1 MAPTAPP
8 QLTRSRLLRRAAT
21 GVVLTGVLALTA
33 CQTDSRP
40 DPRQTADQLA
50 SAIADQKFADLPLT
64 DGSREVAEE
73 LPKLLEP
80 LGQSDGQA
88 TVGDVTV
95 DRDEPNRAT
104 ADLEVT
110 WNLTGFGAEG
120 SAWTYPTAADLRW
133 DEDAQTWELDL
144 RPDDVVAGLAPGGT
158 VEVDTALADRG
169 RILDGAGEPLM
180 MERPVARLG
189 LDKSHIEP
197 DQVESSARAL
207 AAIAEIDPD
216 AFAARAASA
225 GEQAFVEA
233 ITLRADGS
241 VNLPTS
247 AVQQVPGGRLIEDT
261 AVLAPTRAFARGV
274 LGTYGEPTAEQVE
287 NSDGRLTAGQPAG
300 LSGLQATWD
309 EYLVGTPG
317 LDITVQNPDGTA
329 LPDGGTSPQ
338 ASGSASPEASPSA
351 SGTPGEGATGGE
363 GPSSGS
369 PGFTVDPVPGQDL
382 TTTLDRRLQE
392 LAEQTLADSGV
403 PSALVAVRPS
413 DGHVLAAAAGP
424 EGMSTPIGTSG
435 RYAPGS
441 VFKVVTGLAMLR
453 NGMTPET
460 AVQCPPTIN
469 VGGMEIKNFDGYP
482 AASLGAIPLKEAM
495 AQSCNTVFVGQWQDI
510 SPEDEAAAGRALGL
524 TPEPVVGLNGA
535 FLASIPEESEGTEHA
550 ANLFGQ
556 GVVQASPLGMATMAA
571 SVAAGHTVQPVVVS
585 HPEIDLPT
593 AAAPGDGGLTEE
605 EAVQLREMM
614 TGAVTHGTVPIL
626 QEVPGAPVLAKTG
639 TAQFVSEGE
648 TLAHTWLVAI
658 HGDLAVALFFNEGF
672 GGAQTNGPVMRDF
685 LTAAEEIFPS
695 EPAPESR

>member
-1 MAPTAPP
+1 MAPTAPAHP
-8 QLTRSRLLRRAAT
+8 VRSQTLRRASV
-21 GVVLTGVLALTA
+21 GVLLTGVLALTA
-33 CQTDSRP
+33 CQTDPRP
-40 DPRQTADQLA
+40 DPQLTADRLA
-50 SAIADQKFADLPLT
+50 AAIATREFSGLPLT
-64 DGSREVAEE
+64 GGSVPVAEK
-73 LPKLLEP
+73 LPSALEP
-80 LGQSDGQA
+80 LSESSA
-88 TVGDVTV
+88 HAVVADVRV
-95 DRDEPNRAT
+95 EDPNRDRAT

-110 WNLTGFGAEG
+110 WNLTGLGAEG

-216 AFAARAASA
+216 SFAARVAAA

-241 VNLPTS
+241 VALPTS
-247 AVQQVPGGRLIEDT
+247 AVRQVPGGRLIEDT

-287 NSDGRLTAGQPAG
+287 NSDGRLTAGQPTG

-309 EYLVGTPG
+309 EYLAGTPG
-317 LDITVQNPDGTA
+317 LAIRVQNPEGSPRPDDGS
-329 LPDGGTSPQ
+329 SPQ
-338 ASGSASPEASPSA
+338 ASASASPGASPS
-351 SGTPGEGATGGE
+351 SSETTGEPTAEGE
-363 GPSSGS
+363 GPSSGT

-392 LAEQTLADSGV
+392 LAERTLADSGV

-413 DGHVLAAAAGP
+413 DGQVLAAAAGP
-424 EGMSTPIGTSG
+424 EGMSTPIGISG
-435 RYAPGS
+435 KYAPGS
-441 VFKVVTGLAMLR
+441 VFKVVTSLAMLR
-453 NGMTPET
+453 DGMTPEST
-460 AVQCPPTIN
+460 VQCPATIN
-469 VGGMEIKNFDGYP
+469 VGGMEVKNFDGYP
-482 AASLGAIPLKEAM
+482 AAALGAIPLKEAV
-495 AQSCNTVFVGQWQDI
+495 AQSCNTVFVGQWQDV

-524 TPEPVVGLNGA
+524 TADPVIGLNGA
-535 FLASIPEESEGTEHA
+535 FLASIPEDSEGTEHA

-556 GVVQASPLGMATMAA
+556 GVVQASPLGIATMAA

-585 HPEIDLPT
+585 HPAIELPAAPT
-593 AAAPGDGGLTEE
+593 AEDGGLTEQ
-605 EAVQLREMM
+605 EAAQLREMM
-614 TGAVTHGTVPIL
+614 TGTVTHGTVPIL
-626 QEVPGAPVLAKTG
+626 QDVPGAPVLAKTG

-658 HGDLAVALFFNEGF
+658 HGDLAVALFFNEGEY
-672 GGAQTNGPVMRDF
+672 GAQTNGPVMKEF
-685 LTAAEEIFPS
+685 LTAAEQIIPS
-695 EPAPESR
+695 E